1 MPRKEEILPNREFAL
16 RFLRKLNVSP
26 SVRRHSINVARKSI
40 KIANKITKANVNK
53 NLVVIGALL
62 HDIGRSKTHGY
73 DHGIIGSKILKE
85 RGFPENLSRI
95 CETHLL
101 GGLDKEDAREAGL
114 PIKDYLPQSLE
125 EKIICLA
132 DKQCLGTKIVSIEE
146 RFEHWLKKYGDDSLI
161 LVKSKKRIEEIQK
174 ELESLM

>member
-1 MPRKEEILPNREFAL
+1 MPRKEETLPNREFAL
-16 RFLRKLNVSP
+16 KFLRKLNVSP

-40 KIANKITKANVNK
+40 KIANRITKTNVDK

-62 HDIGRSKTHGY
+62 HDVGRSKSHGY
-73 DHGIIGSKILKE
+73 EHGVIGSKLLKE
-85 RGFPENLSRI
+85 RGFPERLSRI
-95 CETHLL
+95 CESHIL
-101 GGLDKEDAREAGL
+101 GGLDIEDAKEAGL

-146 RFEHWLKKYGDDSLI
+146 RFARWFKKYGNSPI
-161 LVKSKKRIEEIQK
+161 LMKSKKRIEEIQK
-174 ELESLM
+174 ELENLM